1 MRLRTRV
8 ALAVLGATTIALVL
22 AGLVARQ
29 AVRTEFSTVVDAEIE
44 DADLALLDDWLAA
57 NGNFDGIGPTLVELD
72 RDYGLRFIL
81 TDFNENVVS
90 DSRPVD
96 IVPPLAT
103 LAAYQ
108 FFDAD
113 GDVGDDWLLFTVAIE
128 QSTTDNTLA
137 NLDRSFLLAG
147 LGSLVIAG
155 LVAMWLAGLITGPIR
170 GLTDTVTRMGAGEK
184 GVRAPVDGPGEI
196 GTLAG
201 SFNELA
207 DDLERSEDAR
217 QSMLAD
223 ASHELRTP
231 LANLKGHL
239 EGILDGVVEP
249 DAETV
254 SGLVRDVDRLGGLV
268 DDLQALSLA
277 EANAI
282 KLKFEPSSPAA
293 LLRRTA
299 AAHSARAQSQGVEL
313 LVVARDDL
321 PDVLVDQLRIDQV
334 LGNLVSNAMR
344 YGSEVTLDAR
354 LIDDDSSATS
364 DSTQKM
370 VALAVS
376 DDGPGIPPDQL
387 EQVFERFHRVDS
399 SRDRA
404 TGGGGLGLAIVS
416 QLVRLHGGSVSA
428 DSNHGQNGESRT
440 GSTFTV
446 RLPVSGSGQT
456 ESGKTGR

>member
-1 MRLRTRV
+1 MKLRTRI
-8 ALAVLGATTIALVL
+8 ALAVVGAAAVALLL
-22 AGLVARQ
+22 AGVVARQ
-29 AVRTEFSTVVDAEIE
+29 AVRTEFSTVVDVEIE
-44 DADLALLDDWLAA
+44 DADLALFDDWLIA
-57 NGNFDGIGPTLVELD
+57 NNNFDGIGPTLVELD

-81 TDFNENVVS
+81 TDGDENPVS
-90 DSRPVD
+90 DSRPGDV
-96 IVPPLAT
+96 VPPLES
-103 LAAYQ
+103 LPAYP
-108 FFDAD
+108 FFSDGPVASDAND
-113 GDVGDDWLLFTVAIE
+113 GWLLFTVSIE
-128 QSTTDNTLA
+128 RSTNDNTLA
-137 NLDRSFLLAG
+137 SLDRSFIVAG

-155 LVAMWLAGLITGPIR
+155 LVALWLAGRITGPIR
-170 GLTDTVTRMGAGEK
+170 GLTDAVTRMGAGEK

-254 SGLVRDVDRLGGLV
+254 SGLVGDVDRLGGLV

-282 KLKFEPSSPAA
+282 KLKFEPTSPSA

-299 AAHSARAQSQGVEL
+299 AAHSARAQAQGVEL

-354 LIDDDSSATS
+354 LIDDDSEPSNAN
-364 DSTQKM
+364 QKM
-370 VALAVS
+370 VALVVS
-376 DDGPGIPPDQL
+376 DDGPGIPPEQL

-440 GSTFTV
+440 GSSFTV
-446 RLPVSGSGQT
+446 RLPVSGETVSSGN
-456 ESGKTGR
+456 